1 MTTITANKSES
12 LPPLMRANKD
22 RRSDGTVTMIKPNE
36 NNSKQPI
43 LAAVPRNVAVEIK
56 DGIPSETA

>member
-1 MTTITANKSES
+1 
-12 LPPLMRANKD
+12 MRANKD

-36 NNSKQPI
+36 NNKKQPI